1 MVEKALI
8 LSASAGAGHL
18 RAADAVAAA
27 YKTANPDA
35 VVKHIDTLEFTNKT
49 FRDLYSK
56 AYLEMIRMAPHSL
69 GWLYDHLDKPF
80 TNEGMRKLIN
90 KINLK
95 PFMKMLEEENPTVAI
110 CTHFLPAEIISNLK
124 DDGKV
129 SFPQGIVVTDLDV
142 HAMWLCRTYEHYFV
156 AMEETRVH
164 LNELG
169 VPEKKITVSGIPID
183 PIFSKALDKKA
194 TRKELGLDPEKTT
207 ILMSAGGFGVGPVEA
222 MVSGLAKLKHSVQ
235 VVAVCGKNTALK
247 EKIESIVKKFPKSV
261 RVKVHPIG
269 FTKEMDK
276 YMSASDILL
285 GKPGGLTSSEAL
297 AKGLALII
305 VNPIPGQEVR
315 NSDHYLEEGVAIRC
329 NNLPT
334 LAFKIDRL
342 LDDAGKLATMQAAS
356 RALSKPNAAHDVV
369 KVARGLTGGKKK

>member
-35 VVKHIDTLEFTNKT
+35 VVKHIDTLEFTNKA

-56 AYLEMIRMAPHSL
+56 AYLEMIRVAPHSL

-80 TNEGMRKLIN
+80 RNEKARNLIN

-124 DDGKV
+124 DEGKV

-164 LNELG
+164 LTELG
-169 VPEKKITVSGIPID
+169 VPEKKVTVSGIPID
-183 PIFSKALDKKA
+183 PIFSRELDKKA
-194 TRKELGLDPEKTT
+194 ARKELGLDPEKTT

-235 VVAVCGKNTALK
+235 VVAVCGKNADLK
-247 EKIESIVKKFPKSV
+247 AKIEGIVKKFPKGAKA
-261 RVKVHPIG
+261 KVHPIG

-305 VNPIPGQEVR
+305 VNPIPGQEMR

-334 LAFKIDRL
+334 LAFKIERL
-342 LDDAGKLATMQAAS
+342 LDNPEKLAAMQAAS
-356 RALSKPNAAHDVV
+356 RALAKPSAAHEVV
-369 KVARGLTGGKKK
+369 RVARGLKGGK